1 MLGRVF
7 EGVMDPDERRV
18 SGSFYT
24 PAALVRELV
33 RAGLEA
39 ALVGRFGL
47 ARDAAERWIHDGQP
61 PLPARIPDL
70 RRLKVVD
77 PAVGSGA
84 FLLGALEELVALR
97 RAAGEGP
104 VVRLKRDVLAHS
116 LFGVDLKLTAV
127 RLAELRLW
135 LALVADQDETDL
147 ARIAPLPNL
156 DGHVRQGD
164 ALIDPLTLARALGG
178 ATATLVPSREVERLT
193 SARRALFSLAGPA
206 KQQALGE
213 LADAEGAL
221 ARRLFTAAV
230 AALERRAAELV
241 AAGQDRDLFGRRRG
255 LRPDERPLLR
265 RGRGRR
271 RERRGAARRLSL
283 EGRGPVFAVEVP
295 VRDTL

>member
-7 EGVMDPDERRV
+7 EGVMDPDERRT

-61 PLPARIPDL
+61 PLPPRLPDL

-135 LALVADQDETDL
+135 LALVADDEEADL
-147 ARIAPLPNL
+147 ERIAPLPNL

-164 ALIDPLTLARALGG
+164 ALLDPLALAR
-178 ATATLVPSREVERLT
+178 
-193 SARRALFSLAGPA
+193 SLAGGGGREGRGARWESGSRAELERLGTARRTLFGLTGPA
-206 KQQALGE
+206 KRQALAE
-213 LADAEGAL
+213 LTRAEAAL
-221 ARRLFTAAV
+221 ARTLFEDAIDRIDARLA
-230 AALERRAAELV
+230 
-241 AAGQDRDLFGRRRG
+241 
-255 LRPDERPLLR
+255 
-265 RGRGRR
+265 
-271 RERRGAARRLSL
+271 
-283 EGRGPVFAVEVP
+283 
-295 VRDTL
+295 

>member
-61 PLPARIPDL
+61 PLPPRLPDL

-104 VVRLKRDVLAHS
+104 LVRLKRDVLACS
-116 LFGVDLKLTAV
+116 LFGVRSEEHTSELQSPCNLV
-127 RLAELRLW
+127 CRLLLEKKKK
-135 LALVADQDETDL
+135 
-147 ARIAPLPNL
+147 
-156 DGHVRQGD
+156 
-164 ALIDPLTLARALGG
+164 RALH
-178 ATATLVPSREVERLT
+178 TQVEYPKHEHCRQ
-193 SARRALFSLAGPA
+193 RR
-206 KQQALGE
+206 
-213 LADAEGAL
+213 
-221 ARRLFTAAV
+221 
-230 AALERRAAELV
+230 
-241 AAGQDRDLFGRRRG
+241 DR
-255 LRPDERPLLR
+255 
-265 RGRGRR
+265 
-271 RERRGAARRLSL
+271 
-283 EGRGPVFAVEVP
+283 
-295 VRDTL
+295 

>member
-39 ALVGRFGL
+39 VLVGRFGL

-61 PLPARIPDL
+61 PLARRLPDL
-70 RRLKVVD
+70 RRLRVVD

-97 RAAGEGP
+97 RATGEGP
-104 VVRLKRDVLAHS
+104 VVRLKRDVLARS

-135 LALVADQDETDL
+135 LALVADDAETDP
-147 ARIAPLPNL
+147 ARLAPLPNL
-156 DGHVRQGD
+156 DGPVPQGGGVP
-164 ALIDPLTLARALGG
+164 DPVAPPRGLGG
-178 ATATLVPSREVERLT
+178 
-193 SARRALFSLAGPA
+193 G
-206 KQQALGE
+206 
-213 LADAEGAL
+213 
-221 ARRLFTAAV
+221 
-230 AALERRAAELV
+230 RRAA
-241 AAGQDRDLFGRRRG
+241 R
-255 LRPDERPLLR
+255 
-265 RGRGRR
+265 
-271 RERRGAARRLSL
+271 
-283 EGRGPVFAVEVP
+283 
-295 VRDTL
+295 